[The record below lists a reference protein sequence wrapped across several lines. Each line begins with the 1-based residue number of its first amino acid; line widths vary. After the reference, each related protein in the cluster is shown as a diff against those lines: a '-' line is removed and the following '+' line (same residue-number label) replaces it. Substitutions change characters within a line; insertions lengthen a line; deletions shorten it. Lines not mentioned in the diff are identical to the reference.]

1 MLLEIFILILIYFP
15 VNLSRIL
22 ISTFSNKKTVI
33 FNFLLHFFF
42 RPATFLV

>member
-33 FNFLLHFFF
+33 VNFYY
-42 RPATFLV
+42 TFL